1 MRGRRSCPRLRC
13 GYAHSVADAKPEKSV
28 GELIAQVYPT
38 LRRMAAAKARGSP
51 VAPSSLVQD
60 TLVRLLHQRDLPREA
75 SMFEACAWRLME
87 WCLVDRIRSNQ
98 SRREREKAVGERAV
112 GGNAGEIGEDPV
124 AAEHVDALH
133 QYMEELVQLDP
144 RKAEAVILVLSCGLS
159 HERAAEMLGVSAK
172 TVQRDVQ
179 FARAWLAQRMR
190 LPDESRA

>member
-1 MRGRRSCPRLRC
+1 MLIRGRRRCPRLPS
-13 GYAHSVADAKPEKSV
+13 GYALSVGDAKPEKSV

-87 WCLVDRIRSNQ
+87 WCLVDRIRSNKA
-98 SRREREKAVGERAV
+98 RREREQAV
-112 GGNAGEIGEDPV
+112 GGDAGELGEDPA
-124 AAEHVDALH
+124 AAEHFDALH
-133 QYMEELVQLDP
+133 QYMEELVHLDP

-179 FARAWLAQRMR
+179 FARAWLAQRIR